1 MMSLSSNSCLKRIKQ
16 QVNNAGFSEVS
27 QERIREA
34 CLIKNFDTVAAAN
47 QLIQEEQLKV
57 SLEELCEEMGHNPNA
72 NIIIN
77 SCNKYKFETFQVER
91 YVKKLLLGRE
101 ELKDRCITANIVVS
115 NEILDNK
122 IILAFGNP
130 LWAFNS
136 VRQDHLCSQEHQ

>member
-1 MMSLSSNSCLKRIKQ
+1 MSKKKINIAVIGATGYTGLDLVFLLSK
-16 QVNNAGFSEVS
+16 
-27 QERIREA
+27 
-34 CLIKNFDTVAAAN
+34 
-47 QLIQEEQLKV
+47 
-57 SLEELCEEMGHNPNA
+57 HPNA